1 MSVCATGAVTPPVLR
16 RPGVCWTKLAWRFGS
31 SVVGPCRS
39 GAAKTAGSAPLLAAA
54 RRLARLGGQAGRQGG
69 WGANGGLPPW
79 LLFVQT

>member
-1 MSVCATGAVTPPVLR
+1 VSA
-16 RPGVCWTKLAWRFGS
+16 GVRWAKLAWRFGS
-31 SVVGPCRS
+31 SFVGPRPRRS